1 MKAKATTVLTW
12 NWCFGGGYIF
22 YLCHSVQLSHRDC
35 TIDTPNPWLTMFQT
49 ASLPALWWL
58 GHQLDANHQKF
69 AKVGKS
75 YLHSHSQFSFRG
87 QIPRSR
93 RELTREMR
101 GKESQ
106 KMGGELFSIKVDKD
120 LMTKFESRAWWS
132 ICRKWNTQLAYS
144 QTWNLSKILHRRIFR
159 LTILHRQF
167 HLISTVLV
175 RNDTKN

>member
-1 MKAKATTVLTW
+1 MYCLTMKAKVTSLLTW

-69 AKVGKS
+69 AMVGKC
-75 YLHSHSQFSFRG
+75 YLHLHSHSHSHSHSQFSFRG

-132 ICRKWNTQLAYS
+132 ICRKWNTQSAS
-144 QTWNLSKILHRRIFR
+144 SD
-159 LTILHRQF
+159 
-167 HLISTVLV
+167 V
-175 RNDTKN
+175 RFVHAGSSVKFLPAV